1 MAANIP
7 TWAKQF
13 PKYSLYDKYD
23 VARSG
28 LIDTAETPQD
38 KKNLKKDLEKLRQ
51 EYLALKAAQ
60 APTGAAAIKAIQERT
75 SPKGVAAAEAAA
87 RAAIAKKYP
96 GLTIPEV
103 KKGTMQSP
111 DLARSK
117 NKNFGR

>member
-1 MAANIP
+1 M
-7 TWAKQF
+7 T
-13 PKYSLYDKYD
+13 YDEYD
-23 VARSG
+23 SKRSW
-28 LIDTAETPQD
+28 LVDTAETPED
-38 KKNLKKDLEKLRQ
+38 KKR
-51 EYLALKAAQ
+51 LKAELQKLKAQ
-60 APTGAAAIKAIQERT
+60 YEAGKAKATPLTGAAAIKAIQERT

-103 KKGTMQSP
+103 KKGGKMLSP